1 MVTVRLCIGII
12 VVLVLIIIALTVMFD
27 HLNFATSNSVS
38 MVEIDN
44 MSVINEKV
52 VRVGL
57 LTYQFY
63 TQNIQQDF
71 IPYVA
76 HWGILLITELGHMLC
91 LDYHP
96 GFRVCLRDVWVNN
109 GSIYVRKDEAPY
121 RFVKE
126 FKVKEEVPLYEYMNF
141 FHKSITHNYSLFN
154 NNCQKTIIPVFKH
167 FCEDAHIDLYSKGD
181 LVRKGL
187 EEVNIFNIYKHRL
200 NK

>member
-1 MVTVRLCIGII
+1 MS
-12 VVLVLIIIALTVMFD
+12 LTVLFD
-27 HLNFATSNSVS
+27 HLNFTTSHVIS
-38 MVEIDN
+38 MIEMNDI
-44 MSVINEKV
+44 SIINEKV

-63 TQNIQQDF
+63 AHHIQQNF

-76 HWGILLITELGHMLC
+76 HWGILLMTEPGHIYC

-96 GFRVCLRDVWVNN
+96 GFRVALRDVTRIGDN
-109 GSIYVRKDEAPY
+109 GFLYVRKDEAPY

-126 FKVKEEVPLYEYMNF
+126 FKVKEAVPLYEYMNF
-141 FHKSITHNYSLFN
+141 FHKSITQNYSLFN
-154 NNCQKTIIPVFKH
+154 NNCQKTIIPVFEH
-167 FCEDAHIDLYSKGD
+167 FCNDAHIDLYSKDD
-181 LVRKGL
+181 LFRKGL